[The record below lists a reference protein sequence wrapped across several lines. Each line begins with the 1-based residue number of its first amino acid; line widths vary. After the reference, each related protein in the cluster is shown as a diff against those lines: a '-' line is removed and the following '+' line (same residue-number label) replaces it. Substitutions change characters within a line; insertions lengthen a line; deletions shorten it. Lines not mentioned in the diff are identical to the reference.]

1 MTELDRFLKHMR
13 GNDTVPV
20 KLGRTLY
27 FDESNNVRKAIIDYP
42 NDNNPN
48 LENTCFVLGGIA
60 PKRPVDFEDLL
71 QYIGARQ
78 KPHDAKYSFFVCGH
92 TQFNESL
99 RQPRLRKLFEYL
111 DKEEALIHFSTH
123 HYYHYALVDILDSM
137 LPTETIKSD
146 WEKRFYRA
154 LQSAMTEVLY
164 CSYDDLHDLLYRYS
178 YPKVQKE
185 KLRDFLNDIYVLY
198 CKNLDFFDM
207 GEFESFFKEYVRQIL
222 KANKDDPDYSFWEG
236 REPYVISDKVDELY
250 WLRMSNFV
258 DLTVFD
264 IEKNVEERLSKV
276 DSNYMKKLNC
286 KFVDSKDVPE
296 IQISDAIAG
305 FVGRLYDLLFKMD
318 KKEIRNFVKQLDS
331 ESFKTLF
338 WFFDLVYKSNQVS
351 KICFHCDNPVYIE
364 NRFNFMYDLVMDMAE
379 TEARFANK

>member
-1 MTELDRFLKHMR
+1 MTELDRFLKFQR
-13 GNDTVPV
+13 EKSTDLVR
-20 KLGRTLY
+20 LGRTLY
-27 FDESNNVRKAIIDYP
+27 FDESNNVRKAIIGYP
-42 NDNNPN
+42 YDNNPN

-60 PKRPVDFEDLL
+60 PKHPIDFENLL

-137 LPTETIKSD
+137 LPTETINSD
-146 WEKRFYRA
+146 CQKKLYRE

-164 CSYDDLHDLLYRYS
+164 CRYDNLHDLLYRYA
-178 YPKVQKE
+178 YPRVQNE
-185 KLRDFLNDIYVLY
+185 KLRDFLNDIFSLY
-198 CKNLDFFDM
+198 CKNLRFFDPN
-207 GEFESFFKEYVRQIL
+207 ELKSFYRGRVCQIL
-222 KANKDDPDYSFWEG
+222 MANKDDPNYSFWEG
-236 REPYVISDKVDELY
+236 REPYVISDRVDELY
-250 WLRMSNFV
+250 WLRMYNFK
-258 DLTVFD
+258 DLKVFD

-276 DSNYMKKLNC
+276 DSNYMEKLNC
-286 KFVDSKDVPE
+286 KFADSEDVPE

-318 KKEIRNFVKQLDS
+318 EKGIQDFVKQLDS
-331 ESFKTLF
+331 DSFKTLF

-364 NRFNFMYDLVMDMAE
+364 NRFDSMGELIMKKTGMEVE
-379 TEARFANK
+379 PVSE

>member
-13 GNDTVPV
+13 GNDAVPV

-27 FDESNNVRKAIIDYP
+27 FDESNNVRKAIINYP

-60 PKRPVDFEDLL
+60 PNRPVDFEDLL

-78 KPHDAKYSFFVCGH
+78 KPHDAKYSFFVCGRIK
-92 TQFNESL
+92 FKESL
-99 RQPRLRKLFEYL
+99 QQPRLRKLFEYL
-111 DKEEALIHFSTH
+111 DKEGVLIHFSTH

-146 WEKRFYRA
+146 WEKWFYRS

-164 CSYDDLHDLLYRYS
+164 CRYDDLHGLLYRYA

-185 KLRDFLNDIYVLY
+185 KLRDFLNDIYALY
-198 CKNLDFFDM
+198 CENLDFFDM

-222 KANKDDPDYSFWEG
+222 ETNKDDPNYSFWEG

-364 NRFNFMYDLVMDMAE
+364 NRFNFMYGLVMDMAE

>member
-198 CKNLDFFDM
+198 CENLDFFDM

-258 DLTVFD
+258 DLTIFD

-305 FVGRLYDLLFKMD
+305 FAAASLTTLLVAFAITRLAWIFFASVILYCSLNFSTNHCLRSGYSRCLLF
-318 KKEIRNFVKQLDS
+318 
-331 ESFKTLF
+331 
-338 WFFDLVYKSNQVS
+338 
-351 KICFHCDNPVYIE
+351 
-364 NRFNFMYDLVMDMAE
+364 
-379 TEARFANK
+379 FANCLMLSNSSQSATGFSCASI